1 MYPETY
7 TNQYRFQKIYQAH
20 KIGIYHLCDVP
31 IQVEPVLSHQAIS
44 AQQTYGIETT
54 SNQRRCD
61 VRSHRCWY
69 QGRIQDL

>member
-7 TNQYRFQKIYQAH
+7 TNQYRFQNIYQAH
-20 KIGIYHLCDVP
+20 KIGICHLCDVT
-31 IQVEPVLSHQAIS
+31 IQVEPVPSNLAIS

-61 VRSHRCWY
+61 VRSNR
-69 QGRIQDL
+69 R